1 MRQVSELWTQ
11 ATEVEKAP
19 YNALASI
26 DFVRYQ
32 SELEAY
38 NYRCRD
44 VPACS
49 GCWLCCGKAL
59 KPQCL
64 SYGRTALLK
73 STSSSYRSH
82 VLMASKTL
90 C

>member
-1 MRQVSELWTQ
+1 M
-11 ATEVEKAP
+11 EKAP

-38 NYRCRD
+38 NYRCRNR
-44 VPACS
+44 PACS
-49 GCWLCCGKAL
+49 GCL
-59 KPQCL
+59 P
-64 SYGRTALLK
+64 ALLRHGVQTFEC
-73 STSSSYRSH
+73 SSYARTVLLNFTSSSHRSNT
-82 VLMASKTL
+82 LMASETP